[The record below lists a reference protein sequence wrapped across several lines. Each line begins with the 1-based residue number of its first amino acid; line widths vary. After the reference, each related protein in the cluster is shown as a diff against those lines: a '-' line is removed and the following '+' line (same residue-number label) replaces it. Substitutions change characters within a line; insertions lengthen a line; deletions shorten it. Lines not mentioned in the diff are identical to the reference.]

1 MDRIV
6 EPERPVSRLIGMKAT
21 PRRTRSAR
29 TILLLGFVGLAL
41 TLTAACG
48 PDKNQANGSPSA
60 TPSGSGSGSPSSS
73 PAPSAPS
80 SSPPIGTPQSPSPG
94 STQALETHQ
103 GTVERGAEPACLI
116 LHASDGTFELVGGST
131 SVVRAGAT
139 VVVHGYRE
147 KGLMSHC
154 MQGVMFKVVSAQA
167 VS

>member
-1 MDRIV
+1 MV
-6 EPERPVSRLIGMKAT
+6 EPERPVLRLIGMKPT

-60 TPSGSGSGSPSSS
+60 TPSGSGSGSASSSSS
-73 PAPSAPS
+73 PSPSAPS
-80 SSPPIGTPQSPSPG
+80 SSPPVGTPQSPSPG

-103 GTVERGAEPACLI
+103 GTVERGAEPTCLI

-131 SVVRAGAT
+131 AWCGPVPPSR
-139 VVVHGYRE
+139 
-147 KGLMSHC
+147 
-154 MQGVMFKVVSAQA
+154 
-167 VS
+167 